1 MLESRSLAMETTMHE
16 INAFAIVIDVDRFHG
31 RCWNSFVLMSI
42 YATYVDM
49 QTNNKMHT
57 AVGLHI

>member
-1 MLESRSLAMETTMHE
+1 MHE

-31 RCWNSFVLMSI
+31 KCWNSFVLMSI